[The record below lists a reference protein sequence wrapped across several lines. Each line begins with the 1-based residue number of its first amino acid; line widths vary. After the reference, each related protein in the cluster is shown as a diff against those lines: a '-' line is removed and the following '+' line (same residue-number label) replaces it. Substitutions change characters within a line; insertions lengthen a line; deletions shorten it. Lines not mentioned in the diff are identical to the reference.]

1 MQGQNEGMKKTIA
14 FSTLFFL
21 GSCGGEAPTAATD
34 APDVAAPV
42 ATSITLSADSL
53 SFASLG
59 ETAQLSAT
67 VTDQNGSMMATAST
81 TVTWLSLRPEV
92 ATVDSTGLVT
102 SVADGSA
109 TITATSGLL
118 SALATVTV
126 EQAFYLAEN
135 GVTVIC
141 SAASVN
147 DTGEVTH
154 PSGTTITYRKRSK
167 AGIDYWVDRGS
178 YSRMATTCTSDVTD
192 MSYMFS
198 SASSFNRNIGSW
210 DVSSVTDMR
219 YMFAEAG
226 AFDRDIGSWDVSS
239 VTTMRYMFS
248 EATEFNQDL
257 SGWCV
262 SNYSSMPIAF
272 DSGATSWIRD
282 RPVWGTCPS

>member
-1 MQGQNEGMKKTIA
+1 MKKTIA

-67 VTDQNGSMMATAST
+67 VTDQNGSMMATART
-81 TVTWLSLRPEV
+81 AVTWLSVSPDV
-92 ATVDSTGLVT
+92 AAGDSSGLVR

-154 PSGTTITYRKRSK
+154 PSGTTITY
-167 AGIDYWVDRGS
+167 
-178 YSRMATTCTSDVTD
+178 
-192 MSYMFS
+192 
-198 SASSFNRNIGSW
+198 
-210 DVSSVTDMR
+210 
-219 YMFAEAG
+219 
-226 AFDRDIGSWDVSS
+226 
-239 VTTMRYMFS
+239 
-248 EATEFNQDL
+248 L
-257 SGWCV
+257 SL
-262 SNYSSMPIAF
+262 IH
-272 DSGATSWIRD
+272 I
-282 RPVWGTCPS
+282 